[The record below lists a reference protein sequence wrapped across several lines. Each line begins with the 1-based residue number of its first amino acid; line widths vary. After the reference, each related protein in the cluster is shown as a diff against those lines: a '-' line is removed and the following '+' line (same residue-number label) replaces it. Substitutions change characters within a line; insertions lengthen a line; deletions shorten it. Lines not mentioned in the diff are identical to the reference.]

1 MSRCERS
8 IKWIKRNKDNIIAA
22 TVVLCGILMTILP
35 LLKTALPGG
44 YYPDLGYHLLRIEG
58 VKDSIIAGEFPA
70 RIYHLALNGWGYG
83 GSMFYQDYLLYIPAL
98 FRLAGLDIITA
109 YKLFIVVITVLI
121 AISTFFSVK
130 YITCS
135 NYISSLAT
143 ISLLLSQY
151 YIADIYN
158 RVGVSEYMA
167 FIFVPVLI
175 AGIFDVFS
183 KHCTRSW
190 LIGIALFGLLL
201 THSITFAL
209 GVVLLLL
216 CFIVRIPFFLKHMD
230 YVAKLFKV
238 AVITVL
244 ASAFVY
250 VPLLEQMNSGVFRF
264 HNPWAHVEDMVQP
277 ISTWFRYTGY
287 FDTIAY
293 VGVGIPILMCVVL
306 RLFVWKRRNKAADIF
321 MLCGIILI
329 VVTSDI
335 FPWHLIGKTPL
346 NFIQFPYRLYSYAIP
361 ILTIGCYMAWNNIFS
376 FNSIVAKIAYI
387 FIGLVIALFGYI
399 QVGHLDYAEETENA
413 ETSYFD
419 EVKNTFYLGAEEW
432 LPANMKG
439 KYLLEKERLVLPGEN
454 EIWQREI
461 PFVEERGEFSF
472 ATMQNEM
479 TYQIPLLYYK
489 GYAAEL
495 ISDDGRIYSVDVYT
509 DNNNRGDMYVSVP
522 AGVSGTV
529 KIFYAGT
536 TAQKI
541 SMWISGITIIVVGL
555 YLFYL
560 KRKNLVRVNL

>member
-8 IKWIKRNKDNIIAA
+8 IKWIKRNKDNIIVA

-158 RVGVSEYMA
+158 RVGVSEYLA

-183 KHCTRSW
+183 KHCTRPW

-230 YVAKLFKV
+230 YVAKLFQV
-238 AVITVL
+238 AIITVL

-250 VPLLEQMNSGVFRF
+250 VPLLEQMSSGVFRF

-277 ISTWFRYTGY
+277 ISTWFRCTGY

-293 VGVGIPILMCVVL
+293 VGVGIPLLMCVGV
-306 RLFVWKRRNKAADIF
+306 RLFVWKRRNKTADIF
-321 MLCGIILI
+321 MLCGVILI
-329 VVTSDI
+329 IITSDI
-335 FPWHLIGKTPL
+335 FPWNLIGKTPL

-361 ILTIGCYMAWNNIFS
+361 ILTIGCYMSWKNIFS
-376 FNSIVAKIAYI
+376 FNSIAAKTAYV

-399 QVGHLDYAEETENA
+399 QVGHLDYAEETENV
-413 ETSYFD
+413 EISYFD

-454 EIWQREI
+454 ETWQREI

-472 ATMQNEM
+472 TSIQNEM

-536 TAQKI
+536 AAQKI
-541 SMWISGITIIVVGL
+541 SMWVSGITIIVVGL
-555 YLFYL
+555 YLFCL
-560 KRKNLVRVNL
+560 KRKNLGRVNQ